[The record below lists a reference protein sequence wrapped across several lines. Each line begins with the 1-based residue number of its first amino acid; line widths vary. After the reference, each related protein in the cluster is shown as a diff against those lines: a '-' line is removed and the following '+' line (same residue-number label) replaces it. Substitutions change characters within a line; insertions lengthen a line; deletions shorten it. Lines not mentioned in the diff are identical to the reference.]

1 MGYPQP
7 ISMNSFSLKETN
19 NNMKMLYLYPFDF
32 EKSFLKK
39 DVGLIPK
46 YLVKHI
52 NVDFVYFDDYNI
64 NLDVNVFYQ
73 DMPGLSTLPIYRKH
87 GKFNKKIK
95 KSVFLVTNLKMIKYV
110 FKKAKSYTHIIMFHY
125 TFTTFIYSL
134 IVKFFNPKSK
144 IWVKMDID
152 LKQARSLF
160 DSKSF
165 AKKFL
170 NNIFTKSIDFISCET
185 IDTYEYLINKNIK
198 GSKIAYLP
206 DGIDKDE
213 VITKKTI
220 TINKKNTI
228 ITVGRLGTFQKNTEL
243 LLDVLSEIDL
253 GDWNVYIIGP
263 YEEKF
268 KEVICQFFVKN
279 PNLKRNVHFTGAI
292 YDRDLLQ
299 IYFIESKCFMLSSRF
314 ESYGLVLNEA
324 MYYKNYII
332 STAVGAAPDLI
343 KDEYDGEL
351 VSPDSNSFRQALS
364 HFIANESKIMQK
376 LVERDRDYLFWEN
389 IFLESTL
396 FDDFLKPRED

>member
-1 MGYPQP
+1 MVYPQQ
-7 ISMNSFSLKETN
+7 ISVSLFLLKEM

-32 EKSFLKK
+32 EKNFLKK

-52 NVDFVYFDDYNI
+52 NVDFVYFDDYHI
-64 NLDVNVFYQ
+64 AMDVNEFYH
-73 DMPGLSTLPIYRKH
+73 DMSRLSTLPIYRKH

-95 KSVFLVTNLKMIKYV
+95 KSVFLFTNYKMMKYV
-110 FKKAKSYTHIIMFHY
+110 FQNAKSYTHIFMFHY
-125 TFTTFIYSL
+125 TFATLIYCL
-134 IVKFFNPKSK
+134 IVKFVNPKSK

-152 LKQARSLF
+152 LTQTKSLF
-160 DSKSF
+160 DSKSLVR
-165 AKKFL
+165 KYL

-198 GSKIAYLP
+198 GSRITYLP
-206 DGIDKDE
+206 NGIDQDE
-213 VITKKTI
+213 IITKKKV

-228 ITVGRLGTFQKNTEL
+228 ITVGRIGTFQKNTEL
-243 LLDVLSEIDL
+243 FLDVLSKIDL
-253 GDWNVYIIGP
+253 DEWNIYIIGP
-263 YEEKF
+263 YEDKF

-279 PNLKRNVHFTGAI
+279 PKLKRNVHFTGPI
-292 YDRDLLQ
+292 FDRDLLQ
-299 IYFIESKCFMLSSRF
+299 RYFIESKCFILSSRF

-351 VSPDSNSFRQALS
+351 VSPDSNSLRRALI
-364 HFIANESKIMQK
+364 HFIENESKIMEK
-376 LVERDRDYLFWEN
+376 LIERERDYLFWEN
-389 IFLESTL
+389 IFHKSILI
-396 FDDFLKPRED
+396 DDFLKPKED